1 MQEVS
6 DTHQSASKRPILVPV
21 DFSDCSTAALL
32 YACRLV
38 EGTSTSLLILHVV
51 HDSPSNPGV
60 YRKHDVSHLS
70 RPMIDIAQDMLSG
83 LLTRLR
89 RDHPDLSALT
99 DARTQ
104 LVEGLPGPRII
115 EIAVRKRAAMIL
127 MGTHGRS
134 GIAHF
139 LQGSVAE
146 YVTKHARIPVT
157 TLRENVAE
165 PVKLNLDAC
174 EVASGQGTR

>member
-1 MQEVS
+1 MLEVS
-6 DTHQSASKRPILVPV
+6 NTRQSATKRPILVPV

-38 EGTSTSLLILHVV
+38 EGTGTPLLILHVV
-51 HDSPSNPGV
+51 HDSPTNPGV
-60 YRKHDVSHLS
+60 YRKHDEGYLS
-70 RPMIDIAQDMLSG
+70 RPMADIADDMLSE

-89 RDHPDLSALT
+89 REHPDLAALEC
-99 DARTQ
+99 ARTQ

-115 EIAVRKRAAMIL
+115 EIADQKRAAMIL

-146 YVTKHARIPVT
+146 YVSKIASVPVT
-157 TLRENVAE
+157 TVRENIAV
-165 PVKLNLDAC
+165 PVKLNLDAFEC
-174 EVASGQGTR
+174 ASGQGA